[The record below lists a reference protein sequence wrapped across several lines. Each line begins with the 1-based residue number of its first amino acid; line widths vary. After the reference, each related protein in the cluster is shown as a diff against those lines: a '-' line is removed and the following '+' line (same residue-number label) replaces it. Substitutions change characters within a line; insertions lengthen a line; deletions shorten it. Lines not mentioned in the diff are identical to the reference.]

1 MFAFMWTTGA
11 LCPLQFFIVKSVEG
25 DDAQFH
31 EFQVT
36 GTTYTPEGIV

>member
-1 MFAFMWTTGA
+1 M
-11 LCPLQFFIVKSVEG
+11 QFFIVKSVEG

-36 GTTYTPEGIV
+36 GTTYTPEGVV